1 MTKLISG
8 CLSVEREESQSAI
21 KKLRV
26 DIFIILIITVVLK
39 VYAYVRIYQ
48 IVCLKHV

>member
-1 MTKLISG
+1 MAKQISG
-8 CLSVEREESQSAI
+8 CLGVERKESQSAVR
-21 KKLRV
+21 KFRA
-26 DIFIILIITVVLK
+26 DIFSILIITVVLK